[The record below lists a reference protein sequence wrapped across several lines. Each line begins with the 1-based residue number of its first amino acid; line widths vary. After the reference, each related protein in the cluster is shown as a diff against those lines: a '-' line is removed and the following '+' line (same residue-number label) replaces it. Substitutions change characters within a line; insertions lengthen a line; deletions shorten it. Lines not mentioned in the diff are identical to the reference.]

1 VKSRGERKEGRKG
14 EWNEWA
20 NGRRRQGR
28 KEKGRRVGNGMGK
41 TEGYREER
49 EGQGGDK
56 REEARGQEALLSL
69 RDSATRRDS

>member
-1 VKSRGERKEGRKG
+1 MKSRGERKEGRKG

-49 EGQGGDK
+49 EGQGEEIKERGGK
-56 REEARGQEALLSL
+56 RTRSSAIAEGQCDAP
-69 RDSATRRDS
+69 